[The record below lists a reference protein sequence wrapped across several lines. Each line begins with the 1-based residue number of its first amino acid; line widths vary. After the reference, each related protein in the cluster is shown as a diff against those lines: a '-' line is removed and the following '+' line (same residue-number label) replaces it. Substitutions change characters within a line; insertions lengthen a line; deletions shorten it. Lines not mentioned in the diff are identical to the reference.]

1 MIAWSDYSPS
11 DQERAKAAYMK
22 YLNMQHDIEDFK
34 LSVYDKEWCLGWLAC
49 RSAALKAIQEL
60 EDSYAEQDRFKCA
73 ELKSDAVEG
82 CQSCYCTVEK
92 L

>member
-1 MIAWSDYSPS
+1 MTAWSDYSPS

-22 YLNMQHDIEDFK
+22 HLNMQHDIEDFK

-49 RSAALKAIQEL
+49 RSAALK
-60 EDSYAEQDRFKCA
+60 DRFKYA

>member
-1 MIAWSDYSPS
+1 MTAWSDYSPS

-34 LSVYDKEWCLGWLAC
+34 LTVYDKEWCLGWLAC
-49 RSAALKAIQEL
+49 RSAALKAIQER
-60 EDSYAEQDRFKCA
+60 EDRYA

-82 CQSCYCTVEK
+82 CQSCYCAVEK

>member
-1 MIAWSDYSPS
+1 MKTWSDYSPS

-34 LSVYDKEWCLGWLAC
+34 LTVYDKAWCLGWLTC
-49 RSAALKAIQEL
+49 RSAALE
-60 EDSYAEQDRFKCA
+60 DRFKYA
-73 ELKSDAVEG
+73 EFKSDAVEG
-82 CQSCYCTVEK
+82 CQSCYCAVEK

>member
-1 MIAWSDYSPS
+1 MTAWSDYPPS

-49 RSAALKAIQEL
+49 QGGTQ
-60 EDSYAEQDRFKCA
+60 SYAEQDRFKYA

-82 CQSCYCTVEK
+82 CQSCYCTVKK

>member
-1 MIAWSDYSPS
+1 MTAWSDYSPS

-49 RSAALKAIQEL
+49 RSA
-60 EDSYAEQDRFKCA
+60 

>member
-1 MIAWSDYSPS
+1 MTAWSDYSPS

-49 RSAALKAIQEL
+49 HSAALEAIQER
-60 EDSYAEQDRFKCA
+60 EDRFKYA

-82 CQSCYCTVEK
+82 CQSCYCAVEK